1 MGVGDFLTFFDL
13 GSGGQNSQRTFT
25 QNGSNDVFSRKDVPF
40 AVKLETFDTPDL
52 QGP

>member
-13 GSGGQNSQRTFT
+13 GSGAQTPQRTFT

-40 AVKLETFDTPDL
+40 VAKLNTFHTP
-52 QGP
+52 